1 MGPFHAQLAL
11 LVLAQGQR
19 CWQKR
24 FDAASGHP
32 YYYNSTT
39 QDSSWEEP
47 AGFTPPP
54 PTATGVNSD
63 AELSSSSQNSL
74 RPPQGGLVSYRLT
87 SASYRIMPLSVHTR
101 SVLSP
106 ISSTF
111 NRDRRGADKRT
122 GLLKKRC
129 CIL

>member
-1 MGPFHAQLAL
+1 ML
-11 LVLAQGQR
+11 LAQGQR

-39 QDSSWEEP
+39 QESSWEEP

-54 PTATGVNSD
+54 PPATGVNSD
-63 AELSSSSQNSL
+63 AELSSSQNSL
-74 RPPQGGLVSYRLT
+74 RPPQGGLVT
-87 SASYRIMPLSVHTR
+87 SASYRIMPLSAHTR
-101 SVLSP
+101 SVLSPITGSP